1 MPIRDC
7 AAHNPWEEDHVP
19 GISHQGAS
27 DMTALVLAAIVFMA
41 LAVLGDLRTRHRL
54 RRALSEAAPAAA
66 TPKRRRRRRRGSP
79 APSPIPSPLLL
90 ELLAALLE
98 SGAPPPTALR
108 HLAAALAKTG
118 DSRAEPLEALAL
130 DLEQGITTDA
140 LDLETAAPPAPAP
153 IDAALSSIRRLL
165 GRASPPSAGD
175 AADPALSVLREAVRM
190 AALAGL
196 PPAALTRRAASEERR
211 RLGAARR
218 RAIRRLEVILV
229 LPVGLCLLPAFVLL
243 GVIPVVIDLFTG

>member
-1 MPIRDC
+1 VI
-7 AAHNPWEEDHVP
+7 
-19 GISHQGAS
+19 
-27 DMTALVLAAIVFMA
+27 ALVLTAA
-41 LAVLGDLRTRHRL
+41 AVAAFAAFGDGRVRRRL
-54 RRALSEAAPAAA
+54 RRAAAEVAPGTA
-66 TPKRRRRRRRGSP
+66 TPGADRRRRRARP

-108 HLAAALAKTG
+108 HLAAAMARTG

-130 DLEQGITTDA
+130 DLEQGITGAATDPEA
-140 LDLETAAPPAPAP
+140 TAPAAAARVEAVVGAIRRRLRRAGP
-153 IDAALSSIRRLL
+153 LPGESPDAAL
-165 GRASPPSAGD
+165 A
-175 AADPALSVLREAVRM
+175 VLRDAVRM

-196 PPAALTRRAASEERR
+196 PPAALVRRAAAEERR
-211 RLGAARR
+211 RVGAIRR

-243 GVIPVVIDLFTG
+243 GVVPVVIDLFGG